1 MAAPP
6 PDTTEVP
13 LIWVALG
20 GLATACSGAF
30 GLLWSAITGVRR
42 EGENGR
48 QRIWDRLT
56 TLGDNDADRREDN
69 AKHSVTREDMSEFR
83 DELEELIEKRFKLQ
97 ELRIADMVRYEIENR
112 KPAS

>member
-1 MAAPP
+1 MAAP

-20 GLATACSGAF
+20 GIVTACGSGF
-30 GLLWSAITGVRR
+30 TLLWSAITGVRK
-42 EGENGR
+42 ESESGR

-69 AKHSVTREDMSEFR
+69 AKHVVTREDMSEFR
-83 DELEELIEKRFKLQ
+83 DEFEELIEKRFKLQ

-112 KPAS
+112 KPAAN